1 MPTDSLDDRVV
12 VITGGAGGAGERV
25 SLRWLKA
32 GASVLVVS
40 YGEESLKALRAAWQS
55 SGSPD
60 PKRLVTLSADVST
73 EAGAQQMVA
82 QARAAFGR
90 DPDTLIHMVGGF
102 AMGAVD
108 APDAPATWERM
119 MKMNVV
125 SNLHCYRAV
134 LPGMRARG
142 GGWIVGIG
150 SRAAIQPAAQIS
162 AYAASKAAL
171 VALTKS
177 LSAEVRSH
185 NIHVNLILASTI
197 DTPANRRAMGDKNA
211 DKWVRPDDIADAT
224 MFLCSPRAGAVH
236 GATLE
241 VYAQA

>member
-1 MPTDSLDDRVV
+1 MPEYTMGDRVV
-12 VITGGAGGAGERV
+12 LITGGAGGAGEPV
-25 SLRWLKA
+25 SLRWLES

-40 YGEESLKALRAAWQS
+40 HGEDSLRKLRAAWDAS
-55 SGSPD
+55 AGSAPR
-60 PKRLVTLSADVST
+60 RLATLAADVST
-73 EAGAQQMVA
+73 EAGARQMVA
-82 QARAAFGR
+82 QAKAAFGR
-90 DPDTLIHMVGGF
+90 DPDTLVHMVGGF
-102 AMGAVD
+102 AMGTVD

-119 MKMNVV
+119 MKMNVI

-134 LPGMRARG
+134 LPGMRSRA

-150 SRAAIQPAAQIS
+150 SRAAVEPGAQIS

-171 VALTKS
+171 IALTKS
-177 LSAEVRSH
+177 LSAEVKSQ

-197 DTPANRRAMGDKNA
+197 DTPANRHAMGDKNA
-211 DKWVRPDDIADAT
+211 DQWVSPDDIADAT
-224 MFLCSPRAGAVH
+224 LYLCSKYAKAVH